1 MLIIANISDTGPQ
14 PRHCS
19 LEHAEDEATMIS
31 QNDIETRLA
40 ELLKEIKDGDQWQV
54 GYPGNQNFDYSPL
67 IPFLSHCLNNIGDP
81 FHQTHYRGNTHQFE
95 REVILHFAQL
105 TGLDPDDAW
114 GYVTSGGT
122 EGNMYGLYLARELHP
137 EGMLYFSEEAHY
149 SILKIARILNMP
161 HTTVKRRS
169 DGEIDYDDLRDMLT
183 VHRGRPAI
191 ILATIGTTMRGAVDD
206 ISAIRQIIDELDIG
220 EHYIHADAALS
231 GMILPYVDDPQPFGF
246 DAGIDS
252 ISISGHKLIGAPLP
266 CGIVLTR
273 KHLVETLGRAVE
285 LVGVNDTTLSGSR
298 NGLTP
303 LMLWYAIN
311 RYGAHEWR
319 ETVGGMLDTAEYAVK
334 RFNEHG
340 INAWR
345 HRNSPTVVFDRP
357 SQEVFDRWQIAPEG
371 DVAHIITMP
380 HVDFQ
385 TIDRL
390 VEDCISPH
398 SEPAREHD
406 LQPVETVLLAQ
417 ERETERA
424 HATTMQRIVIMAE
437 NRIGTIA
444 RIAGTLAESGVNLN
458 SIATENEGQHGVVI
472 ITTDRTDHAL
482 SILNQAGFKAVADE
496 AVLVQLADQ
505 AGALANLAGEL
516 KDAGLSPNPPMG
528 GVNAGQIGMREPAR
542 EKAWASLDRCDP
554 ARVFSSRTGPGERS
568 MEAGNRVIVRSDA
581 AGCTRGRGGREFG
594 GVGAV
599 ADSAVRRGV
608 EWLAAGPGRC

>member
-1 MLIIANISDTGPQ
+1 MTA
-14 PRHCS
+14 
-19 LEHAEDEATMIS
+19 
-31 QNDIETRLA
+31 QNHIETRLT
-40 ELLKEIKDGDQWQV
+40 ELLETIQDEEQRQV
-54 GYPGNQNFDYSPL
+54 GYPANQSFDYSPL
-67 IPFLSHCLNNIGDP
+67 IPFLSHSLNNVGDP
-81 FHQTHYRGNTHQFE
+81 FHQTNYRANTHQFE

-105 TGLDPDDAW
+105 TGLESDDAW

-137 EGMLYFSEEAHY
+137 DGMLYFSEEAHY
-149 SILKIARILNMP
+149 SILKNARVLNMR
-161 HTTVKRRS
+161 HTTVKRQP

-183 VHRGRPAI
+183 VHRDRPAI

-206 ISAIRQIIDELDIG
+206 IPAIREVIDELGIG

-231 GMILPYVDDPQPFGF
+231 GMILPYVAEPQPFGF

-252 ISISGHKLIGAPLP
+252 VSISGHKLIGAPLP

-311 RYGAHEWR
+311 RHGEDGWR
-319 ETVGGMLDTAEYAVK
+319 ETVHGMLNTAEYAVK

-371 DVAHIITMP
+371 EVAHIITMP
-380 HVDFQ
+380 HVDFH

-390 VEDCISPH
+390 VDDCSSPRR
-398 SEPAREHD
+398 EPLREHD
-406 LQPVETVLLAQ
+406 LKPAETGLPAQ
-417 ERETERA
+417 EQPAEPA

-437 NRIGTIA
+437 NRIGVIA
-444 RIAGTLAESGVNLN
+444 QIAGTLAEGGVNLN

-482 SILNQAGFKAVADE
+482 AILNQAGFKAVSDE
-496 AVLVQLADQ
+496 AVLVQLPDQ
-505 AGALANLAGEL
+505 PGALANLASEL
-516 KDAGLSPNPPMG
+516 TGAGLNIRTFHIIERRD
-528 GVNAGQIGMREPAR
+528 NYATAAITTDDQ
-542 EKAWASLDRCDP
+542 
-554 ARVFSSRTGPGERS
+554 SRAKT
-568 MEAGNRVIVRSDA
+568 ALANRYTVI
-581 AGCTRGRGGREFG
+581 
-594 GVGAV
+594 
-599 ADSAVRRGV
+599 
-608 EWLAAGPGRC
+608 

>member
-1 MLIIANISDTGPQ
+1 MTA
-14 PRHCS
+14 
-19 LEHAEDEATMIS
+19 
-31 QNDIETRLA
+31 QNHIETRLA

-105 TGLDPDDAW
+105 TGLDPGDAW

-137 EGMLYFSEEAHY
+137 QGMLYFSEEAHY
-149 SILKIARILNMP
+149 SILKIARVLNMP
-161 HTTVKRRS
+161 HTTVKRRT

-183 VHRGRPAI
+183 VHRDRPAI

-206 ISAIRQIIDELDIG
+206 IPAIRQIIDELGIA

-311 RYGAHEWR
+311 RYGEHEWR
-319 ETVGGMLDTAEYAVK
+319 ETVRGMLDTAEYAVK

-357 SQEVFDRWQIAPEG
+357 SQEVFNRWQIAPEG
-371 DVAHIITMP
+371 EVAHIITMP
-380 HVDFQ
+380 HVDFE

-390 VEDCISPH
+390 VDDCISPH
-398 SEPAREHD
+398 VPNRHRYTISSQRKPARRLRSRTD
-406 LQPVETVLLAQ
+406 
-417 ERETERA
+417 RA
-424 HATTMQRIVIMAE
+424 RTHATTMQRIVIMAE

-444 RIAGTLAESGVNLN
+444 QIAGTLAEGGVNLN

-482 SILNQAGFKAVADE
+482 AILNQAGFKAVSDE
-496 AVLVQLADQ
+496 AVLVQLPDQ
-505 AGALANLAGEL
+505 PGALANLASEL
-516 KDAGLSPNPPMG
+516 KDASLN
-528 GVNAGQIGMREPAR
+528 IRTFHIIERREDYAT
-542 EKAWASLDRCDP
+542 AAITTDDQ
-554 ARVFSSRTGPGERS
+554 ER
-568 MEAGNRVIVRSDA
+568 AKRALGNRYTVI
-581 AGCTRGRGGREFG
+581 
-594 GVGAV
+594 
-599 ADSAVRRGV
+599 
-608 EWLAAGPGRC
+608 

>member
-1 MLIIANISDTGPQ
+1 MTA
-14 PRHCS
+14 
-19 LEHAEDEATMIS
+19 
-31 QNDIETRLA
+31 QNHIETRLA
-40 ELLKEIKDGDQWQV
+40 ELLQTIQDSEQWQV
-54 GYPGNQNFDYSPL
+54 GYPGNQSFDYSPL
-67 IPFLSHCLNNIGDP
+67 IPFLSHSLNNVGDP
-81 FHQTHYRGNTHQFE
+81 FHETNYRANTHQFE
-95 REVILHFAQL
+95 REVVLHFAQL
-105 TGLDPDDAW
+105 TGLEADDAW

-149 SILKIARILNMP
+149 SILKNARVLNLP
-161 HTTVKRRS
+161 HTTVKRQA
-169 DGEIDYDDLRDMLT
+169 DGEIDYDDLRDMLA
-183 VHRGRPAI
+183 VHRDRPAI

-206 ISAIRQIIDELDIG
+206 IPTIREIIDELGIG

-311 RYGAHEWR
+311 RHGEDAWS
-319 ETVGGMLDTAEYAVK
+319 ETVRNMLDTAEYAVK
-334 RFNEHG
+334 RFNEQG

-357 SQEVFDRWQIAPEG
+357 PQEVFDQWQIAPEG
-371 DVAHIITMP
+371 EVAHIITMP
-380 HVDFQ
+380 HVDFD
-385 TIDRL
+385 TIERL
-390 VEDCISPH
+390 VEDCISPRP
-398 SEPAREHD
+398 EPLPEHD
-406 LQPVETVLLAQ
+406 LPPPETALPTQ
-417 ERETERA
+417 EQEAEPM

-437 NRIGTIA
+437 NRIGAIA
-444 RIAGTLAESGVNLN
+444 QIAGALAEGGVNLN

-482 SILNQAGFKAVADE
+482 AILNEAGFKAVSDE
-496 AVLVQLADQ
+496 AVLVQLLDQ
-505 AGALANLAGEL
+505 PGALASLAGEL
-516 KDAGLSPNPPMG
+516 TGAGLN
-528 GVNAGQIGMREPAR
+528 I
-542 EKAWASLDRCDP
+542 
-554 ARVFSSRTGPGERS
+554 RTFHIIERRDDY
-568 MEAGNRVIVRSDA
+568 ATA
-581 AGCTRGRGGREFG
+581 AITTDDQER
-594 GVGAV
+594 AKT
-599 ADSAVRRGV
+599 A
-608 EWLAAGPGRC
+608 LAHRYTVL

>member
-1 MLIIANISDTGPQ
+1 MT
-14 PRHCS
+14 
-19 LEHAEDEATMIS
+19 S
-31 QNDIETRLA
+31 QNHIETRLA

-105 TGLDPDDAW
+105 TGLGPDDAW

-169 DGEIDYDDLRDMLT
+169 DGEIDYDDLSDMLT
-183 VHRGRPAI
+183 VHRDRPAI

-206 ISAIRQIIDELDIG
+206 IPAIRQIIDELDIR

-246 DAGIDS
+246 DAGINS

-273 KHLVETLGRAVE
+273 KHLVEILGRAVE

-311 RYGAHEWR
+311 RYGKHEWR
-319 ETVGGMLDTAEYAVK
+319 ETVGGMLNVAEYAVK

-357 SQEVFDRWQIAPEG
+357 SQEVFDKWQIAPEG
-371 DVAHIITMP
+371 EVAHIITMP

-398 SEPAREHD
+398 SEPPPEHD
-406 LQPVETVLLAQ
+406 LQPAETVLLAQ
-417 ERETERA
+417 EQETEPA

-444 RIAGTLAESGVNLN
+444 QIAGTLAESGVNLN

-482 SILNQAGFKAVADE
+482 AILNQAGFKAVADE

-516 KDAGLSPNPPMG
+516 KDAGLSIRTFHIIERRDDY
-528 GVNAGQIGMREPAR
+528 ATAAITTDDQ
-542 EKAWASLDRCDP
+542 EKAKTAL
-554 ARVFSSRTGPGERS
+554 A
-568 MEAGNRVIVRSDA
+568 NRYTVI
-581 AGCTRGRGGREFG
+581 
-594 GVGAV
+594 
-599 ADSAVRRGV
+599 
-608 EWLAAGPGRC
+608 

>member
-1 MLIIANISDTGPQ
+1 MTTTKN
-14 PRHCS
+14 
-19 LEHAEDEATMIS
+19 
-31 QNDIETRLA
+31 IETRLT
-40 ELLKEIKDGDQWQV
+40 ELLEKIKDDEKYQV
-54 GYPGNQNFDYSPL
+54 GYPSNQSFDYSPL
-67 IPFLSHCLNNIGDP
+67 IPFLSHRLNNIGDP
-81 FHQTHYRGNTHQFE
+81 FHQTNYRANTHQFE

-105 TGLDPDDAW
+105 MGLDPEDAW

-149 SILKIARILNMP
+149 SILKIARVLNMP
-161 HTTVKRRS
+161 HTTVKRQAN
-169 DGEIDYDDLRDMLT
+169 GEINYDDLRDMIT
-183 VHRGRPAI
+183 VHQGRPAI

-206 ISAIRQIIDELDIG
+206 IPAIQQTVDDLNIG

-311 RYGAHEWR
+311 RHGEDGWR
-319 ETVGGMLDTAEYAVK
+319 ETVRGMLDTAEYAVQ

-345 HRNSPTVVFDRP
+345 HQNSPTVVFDRP

-380 HVDFQ
+380 HVDFE
-385 TIDRL
+385 TIDQLVADCSSPRL
-390 VEDCISPH
+390 EPLRKHDSPPAETTFPAEEQQT
-398 SEPAREHD
+398 EP
-406 LQPVETVLLAQ
+406 
-417 ERETERA
+417 A

-437 NRIGTIA
+437 NRIGVIA
-444 RIAGTLAESGVNLN
+444 QIASTLAAGGVNLN

-482 SILNQAGFKAVADE
+482 AILNEAGFKAVSDE
-496 AVLVQLADQ
+496 AVLVQLPDQ
-505 AGALANLAGEL
+505 PGALANLAGEL
-516 KDAGLSPNPPMG
+516 TGAGLN
-528 GVNAGQIGMREPAR
+528 IRTFHIIERREDYATAAITTDDQER
-542 EKAWASLDRCDP
+542 AKTALD
-554 ARVFSSRTGPGERS
+554 SGYT
-568 MEAGNRVIVRSDA
+568 VI
-581 AGCTRGRGGREFG
+581 
-594 GVGAV
+594 
-599 ADSAVRRGV
+599 
-608 EWLAAGPGRC
+608 

>member
-1 MLIIANISDTGPQ
+1 MTA
-14 PRHCS
+14 
-19 LEHAEDEATMIS
+19 

-81 FHQTHYRGNTHQFE
+81 FHKTHYRGNTHQFE

-149 SILKIARILNMP
+149 SILKIARVLNMP
-161 HTTVKRRS
+161 HTTVKRRT
-169 DGEIDYDDLRDMLT
+169 DGEIDYDDLRDMLI

-206 ISAIRQIIDELDIG
+206 ISAIRQIIDELNIG

-311 RYGAHEWR
+311 RHGAHEWR

-398 SEPAREHD
+398 SEPPREHD

-444 RIAGTLAESGVNLN
+444 RIAGTLAEGGVNLN
-458 SIATENEGQHGVVI
+458 SIATETEGQHGVVI

-482 SILNQAGFKAVADE
+482 AILNQAGFKAVADE

-516 KDAGLSPNPPMG
+516 KDAGLSIRTFHIIERRDDY
-528 GVNAGQIGMREPAR
+528 ATAAITTDDQ
-542 EKAWASLDRCDP
+542 EKAKTAL
-554 ARVFSSRTGPGERS
+554 V
-568 MEAGNRVIVRSDA
+568 NRYTVI
-581 AGCTRGRGGREFG
+581 
-594 GVGAV
+594 
-599 ADSAVRRGV
+599 
-608 EWLAAGPGRC
+608 

>member
-1 MLIIANISDTGPQ
+1 MT
-14 PRHCS
+14 
-19 LEHAEDEATMIS
+19 T
-31 QNDIETRLA
+31 QNKIETRLA
-40 ELLKEIKDGDQWQV
+40 ELLKTIQDSEQWQV
-54 GYPGNQNFDYSPL
+54 GYPGNQRFDYSPL
-67 IPFLSHCLNNIGDP
+67 IPFLKYSINNVGDP
-81 FHQTHYRGNTHQFE
+81 FHQTNYRANTHQFE

-105 TGLDPDDAW
+105 MGLDPEDAW

-161 HTTVKRRS
+161 HTTFNRRH

-183 VHRGRPAI
+183 VHRDRPAI

-206 ISAIRQIIDELDIG
+206 IPTIRQIIDELNIG

-266 CGIVLTR
+266 CGIVVTR
-273 KHLVETLGRAVE
+273 KHLVETLGRAIE

-311 RYGAHEWR
+311 RHGEDGWR
-319 ETVGGMLDTAEYAVK
+319 ETVRGMLNTAEYAVK

-340 INAWR
+340 ISAWR

-357 SQEVFDRWQIAPEG
+357 AQEVFDRWQIAPEG
-371 DVAHIITMP
+371 EVAHIITMP
-380 HVDFQ
+380 HVDFE

-390 VEDCISPH
+390 VVDCVSPRP
-398 SEPAREHD
+398 EPPQEHD
-406 LQPVETVLLAQ
+406 LPTAETGLPAQ
-417 ERETERA
+417 EQQKQTA
-424 HATTMQRIVIMAE
+424 QATTMQRIVIMAE
-437 NRIGTIA
+437 NRIGVIA
-444 RIAGTLAESGVNLN
+444 QIAGTLAEGGVNLN

-482 SILNQAGFKAVADE
+482 AILNEAGFKAVSDE
-496 AVLVQLADQ
+496 AVLVQLLDQ
-505 AGALANLAGEL
+505 PGALANLAGL
-516 KDAGLSPNPPMG
+516 ITDAGLN
-528 GVNAGQIGMREPAR
+528 IRTFHIIERREDYATAAITTDDQ
-542 EKAWASLDRCDP
+542 ESAKTALA
-554 ARVFSSRTGPGERS
+554 
-568 MEAGNRVIVRSDA
+568 NRYTVI
-581 AGCTRGRGGREFG
+581 
-594 GVGAV
+594 
-599 ADSAVRRGV
+599 
-608 EWLAAGPGRC
+608 